1 MKSGAIDNIKNN
13 GVLPMG
19 KKNRIEVIIGGALY
33 VLQGSESPEHMQRVA
48 SYIDGVIKD
57 VKKLDIS
64 NRMSTT
70 QVAMLTSINVAD
82 DLIKAEN
89 KIKEQDL
96 ENNGF
101 YKEFDKLEQENVALR
116 DKISELQTEITK
128 LRLEAK

>member
-1 MKSGAIDNIKNN
+1 MD
-13 GVLPMG
+13 
-19 KKNRIEVIIGGALY
+19 KKNKIEVIIGGAVY
-33 VLQGSESPEHMQRVA
+33 MLQGKESAEHMQRVA
-48 SYIDGVIKD
+48 SYIDRVITD
-57 VKKLDIS
+57 VKRLDIS

-101 YKEFDKLEQENVALR
+101 YEEFSKLEKENAALM
-116 DKISELQTEITK
+116 DKISELQTELIR
-128 LRLEAK
+128 LRVEAK